1 MSCRP
6 TELLCSKL
14 SLVDLAG
21 SERISRTQATGTIL
35 KESIAINKSLFVL
48 RNVIKA
54 LALAS
59 GATSDVELPED
70 ADASASEPRGS
81 SSVAVAHFRDSK
93 LTSLLKHSL
102 GGNSLT
108 LMIACIANSD
118 EYWEE
123 NRSTLSYAA
132 LAQRISNAISVNQD
146 PRTKQ
151 IHELQREIVALKEE
165 ILQVQ

>member
-1 MSCRP
+1 M
-6 TELLCSKL
+6 
-14 SLVDLAG
+14 DLAG
-21 SERISRTQATGTIL
+21 SERISRTQATGTTL

-59 GATSDVELPED
+59 GGAVD
-70 ADASASEPRGS
+70 ADLLAADTDAAPDPSTASLSA
-81 SSVAVAHFRDSK
+81 AHFRDSK

-132 LAQRISNAISVNQD
+132 LAQRISNSITVNED
-146 PRTKQ
+146 PRTRR
-151 IHELQREIVALKEE
+151 INELQQEIAVLKDE
-165 ILQVQ
+165 ITQVLCVLAADSYWLT